1 MKPKLG
7 FILIVLLFYLYIAS
21 LMKLIKIFL
30 TSLCLIIASS
40 AYADTSKIKDN
51 FFSSIESFLDGN
63 FEDTDFSIKSTEGL
77 KPQIG
82 ILTFKPLNDTDDGLT
97 FFQGSFFTHDGG
109 DRNTLNLG
117 LGKRILSNDESVM
130 FGLNA
135 FYDYEI
141 DYDHQRASI
150 GGEIKSSIL
159 ELSTNHY
166 FAISNEVTGKNNIK
180 EEVADGYDLE
190 FGAHVPYMP
199 TAKMYAKIFEYDIPG
214 GSDYEGVEYSS
225 NIGIPNSG
233 MNFEVGYKDYGNN
246 GYDDQWFFNLT
257 FSLSKMNPNT
267 SFVSDQAFERVSM
280 KDKKYEKVR
289 RENIIVKSKA
299 FSVKAGGL

>member
-1 MKPKLG
+1 MDKFFVLILTF
-7 FILIVLLFYLYIAS
+7 FIF
-21 LMKLIKIFL
+21 
-30 TSLCLIIASS
+30 TSSN
-40 AYADTSKIKDN
+40 ADTSKIKDS

-63 FEDTDFSIKSTEGL
+63 FEDTDISIKSTEGL
-77 KPQIG
+77 KPEIG

-117 LGKRILSNDESVM
+117 LGKRLFSDDESVM
-130 FGLNA
+130 FGLNS

-166 FAISNEVTGKNNIK
+166 FGISGEQTGKNNTK
-180 EEVADGYDLE
+180 EKVADGYDLE

-199 TAKMYAKIFEYDIPG
+199 TTKMYAKIFEYDIPG
-214 GSDYEGVEYSS
+214 GSDFEGVEYSS

-246 GYDDQWFFNLT
+246 SYDDQWFFNLT

-267 SFVSDQAFERVSM
+267 SFVSDKAFERVSM

-289 RENIIVKSKA
+289 RENLIVKSKS
-299 FSVKAGGL
+299 FSVKAGGF